1 MNRGDISI
9 KFCQKASMVERMNKE
24 NTLNN
29 NFDLKAQANNELK
42 SYLAASDWPIRLKM
56 ALACRKLA
64 SESHAETLAGQIT
77 SIDENKDILTSSIVG
92 GFANAREDT
101 IIKINKEIEVI
112 EGIGIPNPGVRFHIW
127 IYQERKDVRS
137 IVHTHPPFASALSM
151 TGKPLKVAHMDAAMF
166 YEDCAHLTEWP
177 GVPLAD
183 EEGKIIADALGDKRS
198 ILLANHGLLTTGRSL
213 EEAVYLAIQFE
224 RAAKLQVLAESIGEI
239 NAIKPSHGMEAHDF
253 LLQDS
258 IIFGTFNAWT
268 EEILR
273 NQPDVRASA

>member
-1 MNRGDISI
+1 
-9 KFCQKASMVERMNKE
+9 
-24 NTLNN
+24 
-29 NFDLKAQANNELK
+29 
-42 SYLAASDWPIRLKM
+42 
-56 ALACRKLA
+56 
-64 SESHAETLAGQIT
+64 
-77 SIDENKDILTSSIVG
+77 
-92 GFANAREDT
+92 
-101 IIKINKEIEVI
+101 
-112 EGIGIPNPGVRFHIW
+112 
-127 IYQERKDVRS
+127 
-137 IVHTHPPFASALSM
+137 
-151 TGKPLKVAHMDAAMF
+151 MF

-183 EEGKIIADALGDKRS
+183 EEGKIIAEALGDKRS

-239 NAIKPSHGMEAHDF
+239 NAIKPSHGREAHDF

>member
-1 MNRGDISI
+1 
-9 KFCQKASMVERMNKE
+9 MNKE
-24 NTLNN
+24 STLNN
-29 NFDLKAQANNELK
+29 NSDLKAQANKELK
-42 SYLAASDWPIRLKM
+42 AYLGASDWSIMLKM

-77 SIDENKDILTSSIVG
+77 SISKNGNIWTSSIVG

-101 IIKINKEIEVI
+101 IIKINNDIEVI
-112 EGIGIPNPGVRFHIW
+112 EGSGIPNPGVRFHIW
-127 IYQERKDVRS
+127 IYGQRNDVRS

-183 EEGKIIADALGDKRS
+183 EEGKIIAEALGEKRS

-239 NAIKPSHGMEAHDF
+239 KAINPSHGREAHDF

-273 NQPDVRASA
+273 NNPDVRISTCEI